1 MDDNIYNM
9 SLDKNPANF
18 AQLSPLSFLSRAADV
33 FPVRKSVIYDD
44 RSFTW
49 TQTLDRCSRLAS
61 ALKGAGIGRG
71 CTVST
76 LLPNVPAMYEA
87 HFGVPAAG
95 AVLNTINTRI
105 DAGTLAF
112 ILEHSETKLVLVD
125 PDLVPLLSDALDRLG
140 TPYPIIVNVAD
151 AACAQSGVLGD
162 LEYEDFLAAAQP
174 MPEWPLPEN
183 EWDAIALGYTSGTT
197 GDPKGVVTHHRGA
210 FLNAITNTL
219 ISNVPPNAVYL
230 WTLPM
235 FHCNGWCFPWT
246 LAMVGGT
253 NVCLRRVDGPK
264 IVNLMLKYGVTNY
277 CGAPVVHNII
287 ADAAESAGI
296 RFEPRVAAWIA
307 GAAPSKT
314 VFMRLEELGVD
325 LFHLY
330 GLTETYA
337 AATICTKQPEW
348 LDMSA
353 DERATLNNR
362 QGVRTPTLQ
371 DARVLDPVT
380 MQPVPWDGVTIGEV
394 MFRGNTVMKG
404 YLKNPSATEE
414 AFKGGWFHS
423 GDLGV
428 QDAQGYIK
436 IKDRSKDIIISG
448 GENISSLEIEEALL
462 SHAEIKLAAVVAM
475 PDEKWGEVPAAFVE
489 LQPHS
494 RLDEAEIIRHCMAR
508 LAKYKVPKKVVLGP
522 ISVTPTGKI
531 QKYALRTQVARQP

>member
-1 MDDNIYNM
+1 MGDNIYNM
-9 SLDKNPANF
+9 GLDRNPANF
-18 AQLSPLSFLSRAADV
+18 TQLSPLSFLSRAADV
-33 FPVRKSVIYDD
+33 FPLRKSVIYDD

-61 ALKGAGIGRG
+61 ALKGAGIGQG

-105 DAGTLAF
+105 DAGSLAF

-125 PDLVPLLSDALDRLG
+125 PELVALLSDALDLLEA
-140 TPYPIIVNVAD
+140 PHPIIVNVAD
-151 AACAQSGVLGD
+151 AASVQSAALGD
-162 LEYEDFLAAAQP
+162 LEYEDFLATAQP
-174 MPEWPLPEN
+174 LSEWPLPEN

-210 FLNAITNTL
+210 FLNAISNTL

-253 NVCLRRVDGPK
+253 NICLRRVDGSK
-264 IVNLMLKYGVTNY
+264 IVDLMLKHGVTNY
-277 CGAPVVHNII
+277 CGAPVVHSLI
-287 ADAAESAGI
+287 AEAAESTGI
-296 RFEPRVAAWIA
+296 RFQPRVAAWIA
-307 GAAPSKT
+307 GAAPSKK
-314 VFMRLEELGVD
+314 VFMRLEERGVD
-325 LFHLY
+325 LFHAY

-337 AATICTKQPEW
+337 LATICTKQPEW
-348 LDMSA
+348 LELNE

-362 QGVRTPTLQ
+362 QGVRPPTLQ
-371 DARVLDPVT
+371 DAMVLDPVT
-380 MQPVPWDGVTIGEV
+380 MQPVPWDGITIGEV
-394 MFRGNTVMKG
+394 MFRGNTIMKG

-414 AFKGGWFHS
+414 AFQGGWFHS

-428 QDAQGYIK
+428 QDAQGYIL

-448 GENISSLEIEEALL
+448 GENISSIEVEEALMA
-462 SHAEIKLAAVVAM
+462 HAEIRLAAVVAM

-531 QKYALRTQVARQP
+531 QKYALRTSVA